1 MRWDQ
6 HTEALSWIMKWNAP
20 CRLFSKAI
28 SCIHVST
35 GGNEGANE
43 TIKSRESEND
53 RKNDRQDVERETEKV
68 GENEKKFNK
77 K

>member
-35 GGNEGANE
+35 GGNEGANGTTVKAE
-43 TIKSRESEND
+43 KARMT
-53 RKNDRQDVERETEKV
+53 KNDRQDVERETEKV